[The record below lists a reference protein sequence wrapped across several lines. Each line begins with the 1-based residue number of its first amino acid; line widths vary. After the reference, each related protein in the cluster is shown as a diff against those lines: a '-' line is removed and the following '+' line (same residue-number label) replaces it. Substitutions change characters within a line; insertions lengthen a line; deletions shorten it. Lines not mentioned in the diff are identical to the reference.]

1 MRRDMEQWV
10 ADTLTTPHPR
20 PLPLL
25 AAPCVQWLGVTM
37 GRLVTSSDLQA
48 QGMIELARRF
58 PTAAAVGLMDLS
70 VEAEAFG
77 AAVQYRRDS
86 VPAVTGASLIGAA
99 EARRLVVPEVGV
111 GRTGVWIAGIARA
124 AREITSR
131 PVLAGMIGPY
141 SLAGLLL
148 GVDRM
153 AQYCAQDPVVVH
165 SVVEKAA
172 AFLIRYA
179 QAFHAAGA
187 NGIVLAEP
195 LAGMLPPALA
205 RRIAHPYAAQ
215 IVAAV
220 QRPDFAVI
228 YHNCGCEVADMTA
241 DLSQIGAAGYH
252 FGDGVDLAALLPKL
266 PNHALVLGN
275 VSPAKVLRGGTPEQ
289 VRAAT
294 QTVLEQCSGYPN
306 FVLSSG
312 CDIPAQTPAKNLAAF
327 FDAAETFY
335 ARKTN

>member
-1 MRRDMEQWV
+1 MRRDMEQW
-10 ADTLTTPHPR
+10 AAEIIAAPYPR

-37 GRLVTSSDLQA
+37 GQLVKSSDLQA
-48 QGMIELARRF
+48 RGMIELARRF
-58 PTAAAVGLMDLS
+58 PTAAAVSVMDLS

-77 AAVQYRRDS
+77 AAVQYRKDS
-86 VPAVTGASLIGAA
+86 VPAVMGTLLSGAG

-111 GRTGVWIAGIARA
+111 GRTGVWLAGIARA

-148 GVDRM
+148 GVERM
-153 AQYCAQDPVVVH
+153 AQYCALEQTVVH
-165 SVVEKAA
+165 TVVEKTT

-179 QAFHAAGA
+179 QAFRSVGA
-187 NGIVLAEP
+187 DGIVLAEP
-195 LAGMLPPALA
+195 LAGMLPPSLA
-205 RRIAHPYAAQ
+205 RTFAHPYAAQ

-220 QRPDFAVI
+220 QRQDFAVI
-228 YHNCGCEVADMTA
+228 YHNCGSEVAAMVE
-241 DLSQIGAAGYH
+241 DLGRIGAAGYH
-252 FGDGVDLAALLPKL
+252 FGDAVDLAVLLPKL
-266 PNHALVLGN
+266 PKEALVLGN
-275 VSPAKVLRGGTPEQ
+275 VSPGGVLRKGTPAA

-294 QTVLEQCSGYPN
+294 QMVLEQCSGYPN

-312 CDIPAQTPAKNLAAF
+312 CDIPPETPAENLAAF
-327 FDAAETFY
+327 FDTATAFY
-335 ARKTN
+335 AD